1 MKDRTRFLV
10 YGLIFVFF
18 LSFVA
23 GLFSSWAYTRHG
35 LTLVLTALLSGAIVL
50 FLALYN
56 YQPLKTERDRERV
69 LLRRVED
76 SWVET
81 LIDLERFVPGTSL
94 LDLDYQRNDSNPEVL
109 GQSPSI
115 ARAFDEAGRSLLIL
129 GAEGSGKTVSALML
143 TRKLVR
149 RALRNPSQPI
159 PVVLSLSSW
168 NQTYKTFEAW
178 LIAELKLKYDL
189 AETLARNWLIG
200 RRLLLILDGLDS
212 AIHPFSEET
221 RAADKLFYLPR

>member
-129 GAEGSGKTVSALML
+129 GAEGPGRPATPLFPPRNWSEVHFL
-143 TRKLVR
+143 TRPPRSGL
-149 RALRNPSQPI
+149 PG
-159 PVVLSLSSW
+159 LSSW
-168 NQTYKTFEAW
+168 TQPSNPLGAGLIPAKTH
-178 LIAELKLKYDL
+178 K
-189 AETLARNWLIG
+189 
-200 RRLLLILDGLDS
+200 
-212 AIHPFSEET
+212 
-221 RAADKLFYLPR
+221 